1 MSYSD
6 KINLNVLPRAPQASR
21 ARQAGCQSPDQARAF
36 ASRMEMALA
45 GSFLSRQSS
54 PLDTSMGMMPMGA
67 LMTLARIQ
75 NLKRQISQAEMY
87 GLSAR
92 HGEVRPMPKAPV
104 PAPGTAQAGA
114 AEAEAAAGAREPG
127 KLAKRF
133 ESGHLGAGTVS
144 YDRMGGTSY
153 GSFQIS
159 SKQGTMDAFLDFLDE
174 KAPDW
179 SRRLR
184 AAGPADTGGR
194 TGAMPDVWKQI
205 ASEAPRKFDLVQ
217 RAFIGRTHYDP
228 AREMVLSRTGVDMN
242 EMPPAMRE
250 VLFSTSVQHGATGAA
265 NIFTRALESVDGN
278 GPEAHKELVRK
289 VYDIRSR
296 QFDGSTQRVQEAV
309 MNRFA
314 AEQDIA
320 LAMLDGFELPGLA

>member
-1 MSYSD
+1 
-6 KINLNVLPRAPQASR
+6 
-21 ARQAGCQSPDQARAF
+21 
-36 ASRMEMALA
+36 
-45 GSFLSRQSS
+45 
-54 PLDTSMGMMPMGA
+54 
-67 LMTLARIQ
+67 
-75 NLKRQISQAEMY
+75 
-87 GLSAR
+87 
-92 HGEVRPMPKAPV
+92 
-104 PAPGTAQAGA
+104 
-114 AEAEAAAGAREPG
+114 
-127 KLAKRF
+127 
-133 ESGHLGAGTVS
+133 
-144 YDRMGGTSY
+144 
-153 GSFQIS
+153 
-159 SKQGTMDAFLDFLDE
+159 
-174 KAPDW
+174 
-179 SRRLR
+179 
-184 AAGPADTGGR
+184 
-194 TGAMPDVWKQI
+194 
-205 ASEAPRKFDLVQ
+205 VQ